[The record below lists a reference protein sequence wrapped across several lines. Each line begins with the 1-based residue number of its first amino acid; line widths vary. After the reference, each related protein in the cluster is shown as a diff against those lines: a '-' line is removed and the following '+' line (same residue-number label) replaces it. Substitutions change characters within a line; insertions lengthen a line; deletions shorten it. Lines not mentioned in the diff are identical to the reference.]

1 MWWMWQL
8 VVVNVVVVAV
18 EVDVVGNLV
27 AVVNVVVV

>member
-1 MWWMWQL
+1 MWQL